1 MKIFTIDQ
9 LPIADRSVF
18 IRVDFNVPLTEKGEV
33 ADDTRIREALPTI
46 RYAVEKGAKVILA
59 SHLGR
64 PKGKAEPKLSLTP
77 VAKRLEELL
86 KKPVSLAPDC
96 IGPAVKEHVNGLSS
110 GDVTLLEN
118 LRFHIEEEKNA
129 PVFARALAELAEVY
143 VNDAFGSS
151 HRAHA
156 SVVGMVSHF
165 ARKGIGFLMHKEVEA
180 LSRLWA
186 NPERPFVVIL
196 GGAKVSDKIGLIRG
210 LLPRANAIAIGG
222 AMAYTVQLAQG
233 IPIGNSPVEAG
244 KLEEVKELLKES
256 TQRGVAVLLPK
267 DHIAVRELKT
277 GALYTVTPGQE
288 IPAENAGV
296 DIGPQ
301 TIESFCSA
309 VQPARTI
316 FWNGPMGVFEI
327 PPFDRGTRAVA
338 AAVVQSQAFSVAGG
352 GDTVSA
358 LKQTG
363 LAAKVGHISTGGGAS
378 LEFLET
384 GDLPGIAVLRDET
397 GQTAVR

>member
-1 MKIFTIDQ
+1 MKIVTIDQ
-9 LPIADRSVF
+9 LPIADKSVF
-18 IRVDFNVPLTEKGEV
+18 IRVDFNVPLTGKGDIS
-33 ADDTRIREALPTI
+33 DDTRIREALPTI
-46 RYAVEKGAKVILA
+46 QYAGGKKAKVILA

-64 PKGKAEPKLSLTP
+64 PKGKVDSKLSLKP
-77 VAKRLEELL
+77 VAKRLEEVLG
-86 KKPVSLAPDC
+86 KPVLLAPDC
-96 IGPAVKEHVNGLSS
+96 IGPSVKEQVGRLSG
-110 GDVTLLEN
+110 GDVMLLEN
-118 LRFHIEEEKNA
+118 LRFHVEEEKNEPA
-129 PVFARALAELAEVY
+129 FARALAELAEVY

-165 ARKGIGFLMHKEVEA
+165 DKRGIGYLMHKEIEA
-180 LSRLWA
+180 LSRLRG

-210 LLPRANAIAIGG
+210 LLSRADAIVVGG

-233 IPIGNSPVEAG
+233 IPTGKSAVESG
-244 KLEEVKELLKES
+244 KLDEVKDLLKEA
-256 TQRGVAVLLPK
+256 TRQGVKLLLPK
-267 DHIAVRELKT
+267 DHMVVAELKS
-277 GALYTVTPGQE
+277 GASSSATSGRE
-288 IPAENAGV
+288 IPENQLGV

-301 TIESFCSA
+301 TIESFSA
-309 VQPARTI
+309 AARPARTI

-327 PPFDRGTRAVA
+327 PPFDRGTKAVA
-338 AAVVQSQAFSVAGG
+338 EAVVESQAFSVAGG

-363 LAAKVGHISTGGGAS
+363 VADKVSHISTGGGAS

-384 GDLPGIAVLRDET
+384 GDLPGIAALRD
-397 GQTAVR
+397 